1 MRSDRQRV
9 PVRRE
14 APERSFCVP
23 DDDWS
28 TSAEAPI
35 WRYPHDATA
44 RRSGAD
50 DLCSRSG
57 AFRVFVKCARSA
69 DMARVNQPRRTGTTG
84 SDATRGAVRIGPRR
98 RWPPTWLPLSR
109 WPIPTPDG
117 TGRCDRGP
125 LEARAQ
131 WRGGIRTRG
140 PCVRRRWQPTQAQPP
155 SSPDEQRQ
163 CRARSRRARSHQ
175 VPPWLSP
182 CVDSNE
188 LDLVQS
194 LPRMPAACGSCRS
207 DRQRRT
213 TWREIGRSVSIARP
227 LASRRRP
234 IGRHGRLAALQCLVD
249 G

>member
-1 MRSDRQRV
+1 
-9 PVRRE
+9 
-14 APERSFCVP
+14 
-23 DDDWS
+23 
-28 TSAEAPI
+28 
-35 WRYPHDATA
+35 
-44 RRSGAD
+44 
-50 DLCSRSG
+50 
-57 AFRVFVKCARSA
+57 
-69 DMARVNQPRRTGTTG
+69 MARVNQLRRTGTTG
-84 SDATRGAVRIGPRR
+84 SDATGGAVRIGPRR

-117 TGRCDRGP
+117 TGCCDRGP

-188 LDLVQS
+188 LDFVQRP
-194 LPRMPAACGSCRS
+194 PRMPAACGSCPS

-213 TWREIGRSVSIARP
+213 TWPEIGGYERLNRRRRRSRNGTIRNTATAKYSPTASLGRASPARIAITYAATTGQSCRRSVCKSSS
-227 LASRRRP
+227 ASS
-234 IGRHGRLAALQCLVD
+234 CE
-249 G
+249 